1 MVWVEGEAVLGGGGR
16 IGAVARGG
24 LDAVVATDAAD
35 AAAAAGAGVV
45 RRVGFVESEHVRT

>member
-1 MVWVEGEAVLGGGGR
+1 VVWVEGEAVLGGGGR